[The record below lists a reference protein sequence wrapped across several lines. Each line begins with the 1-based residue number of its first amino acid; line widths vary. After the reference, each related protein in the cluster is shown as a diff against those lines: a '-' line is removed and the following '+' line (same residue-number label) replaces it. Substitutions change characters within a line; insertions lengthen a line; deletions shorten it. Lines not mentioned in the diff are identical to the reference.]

1 MSAAVAL
8 LARRDFCSSE
18 LAAKLSSQGFDEQ
31 AVRAAIEELHDRH
44 YLDDARYARQ
54 FVTLHAERGHGPLRI
69 RHHLHGLGMN
79 EQEVESAL
87 DELGDWAARARLQR
101 ARRFGPEAPKTWPEK
116 ARQARFLQ
124 YRGFSND
131 DIRSALGA
139 DVTADS

>member
-1 MSAAVAL
+1 VTL

-18 LAAKLSSQGFDEQ
+18 LTARLNSQGFDEH
-31 AVRAAIEELHDRH
+31 AIRAAIDELSDRH

-54 FVTLHAERGHGPLRI
+54 FVTLHSERGHGPLRI
-69 RHHLHGLGMN
+69 RHDLNALGMT
-79 EQEVESAL
+79 EQHIESAL
-87 DELGDWAARARLQR
+87 DEQGDWAARAQALRV
-101 ARRFGPEAPKTWPEK
+101 RRFGPEAPKSWAEK

-139 DVTADS
+139 DVTTDS